1 MKRKNGKLSE
11 KEEPKA
17 ESGEKP
23 ERTRSIKTSTLSE
36 VEVEEMIE
44 KLETQNENLRLANK
58 RAEEDARKYRAL
70 YNFSPT
76 ACFTL
81 NPDGLIT
88 SLNHTGAAIFEVGQS
103 ELVNKN
109 FSQFVS
115 GDSRFRFSELLQKT
129 VATGTK
135 QSCEVQL
142 NLSAD
147 HDLTVSLECIYF
159 SDNDNCLLTAV
170 DITRQ
175 KQSEEQIQKQFFTLK
190 GINESLSSPVF
201 SVDTN
206 FCYTSFNRAYVSVMN
221 TLYGAE
227 IEVGN
232 SVLDYITVVENRN
245 IAKKGLERAF
255 TGECH
260 SEELIFGDTHL
271 VRKYYE
277 IYYSPLTDYTGD
289 VVGATVLAMDVSDRK
304 QTELALKQSEQQYR
318 YMFNEMLEGFALHE
332 IILDDKGKP
341 ADYRFL
347 DMNPAFERLTGLK
360 KAKTVGKTILE
371 ILPKTETHWIKKYGK
386 VALTGNSVTFD
397 NYSAELDRH
406 YRVVAFRTQPGQ
418 FAVLFNDITD
428 QLRSET
434 ALRISEEKFNKAFQ
448 NSPNAI
454 LITSLATGLIVDVN
468 ESMFR
473 IAGYTKAELIGKS
486 TLELNLWESLQER
499 DTFRKKLKK
508 SVRVL
513 NFEANLRK
521 KSGEIFTG
529 LISGEFIELQGSKFV
544 LSVVH
549 DISERKRIEHDLHA
563 SEGKWRSLVKTIPD
577 FVALYDPDDNYVFL
591 NHFANGF
598 SLKDVEGKHYSGFL
612 TKESLPIYK
621 QAFDKARKTRVTQSI
636 EHTGLGDHNAVKIY
650 DSDVVPIFEGD
661 KFVNMMVIA
670 RDITE
675 RKQAENALRESE
687 RQLAT
692 LISNLPGFVYRCKND
707 TFWSM
712 LFISDGCKAIT
723 GYEPEDLIGN
733 KKLAFSDIIHP
744 DYVHPIWEKWQILL
758 KERKV
763 FTEEYPIIMADG
775 ETRWVW
781 EQGQGIY
788 SDRGELLYLEGFITD
803 ITEQKLVKDAIKD
816 SEARLLELNAT
827 KDKFFSIIAHD
838 LKSPFNNIVV
848 LSNLL
853 VEQIQNHENE
863 GIEEYAGLI
872 QTSSQQAMSLL
883 VNLLDW
889 SRTQTGRLVCSPEYV
904 DIVALIYEV
913 LEILNESARQKS
925 ISLDLELPRNLLAY
939 ADKAMLSTVIR
950 NLVSNALKFTNPGG
964 QVVVKAKR
972 NQTELTITVIDNG
985 VGIRPEDIKKLFRI
999 EESISTKGTRNEKGT
1014 GLGLILCK
1022 EFVEK
1027 HGGAMH
1033 VRSEPGKGSS
1043 FSFTIPNFTSLSK

>member
-1 MKRKNGKLSE
+1 L
-11 KEEPKA
+11 
-17 ESGEKP
+17 
-23 ERTRSIKTSTLSE
+23 KTSTLSE
-36 VEVEEMIE
+36 AEIE
-44 KLETQNENLRLANK
+44 KIIDELENQNENLRLANK
-58 RAEEDARKYRAL
+58 RAEEAARRFSAL
-70 YNFSPT
+70 FDLAPIAYFSLT
-76 ACFTL
+76 
-81 NPDGLIT
+81 PDGIVT
-88 SLNHTGAAIFEVGQS
+88 ELNYSGAGIFKAERS
-103 ELVNKN
+103 ELINKN
-109 FSQFVS
+109 FSQLVS

-129 VATGTK
+129 FATGEK

-142 NLSAD
+142 NSTTNQN
-147 HDLTVSLECIYF
+147 LTVYLECICF
-159 SDNDNCLLTAV
+159 SDNDNCLLSAV
-170 DITRQ
+170 DITQQ
-175 KQSEEQIQKQFFTLK
+175 KQSDEQIRKQFFLIK
-190 GINESLSSPVF
+190 GISESLSSPVF

-206 FCYTSFNRAYVSVMN
+206 FCYTSFNRAYVSVMA

-227 IEVGN
+227 IEVGKN
-232 SVLDYITVVENRN
+232 VLDYITEVENRN

-255 TGECH
+255 RGEYH
-260 SEELIFGDTHL
+260 SEDLIIGDTHL
-271 VRKYYE
+271 VRKYFE
-277 IYYSPLTDYTGD
+277 IIYSPITDDIGD
-289 VVGATVLAMDVSDRK
+289 VIGATVLAMDISDRK
-304 QTELALKQSEQQYR
+304 QVELALKQSEQQYR
-318 YMFNEMLEGFALHE
+318 YMFSEMLEGFALHE

-341 ADYRFL
+341 VDYRFL
-347 DMNPAFERLTGLK
+347 DINPAFERLTGFK
-360 KAKTVGKTILE
+360 KADTVGKTILE
-371 ILPKTETHWIKKYGK
+371 ILPKTEAHWIKKYGK
-386 VALTGNSVTFD
+386 VALTGKSATFD

-418 FAVLFNDITD
+418 FAVLFSDITD

-454 LITSLATGLIVDVN
+454 LITSLATGEIVDVN
-468 ESMFR
+468 DSIFR

-486 TLELNLWESLQER
+486 TLELNLWKNLHER
-499 DTFRKKLKK
+499 EAFRNILKK
-508 SVRVL
+508 SARVL
-513 NFEANLRK
+513 NFEADFQK

-529 LISGEFIELQGSKFV
+529 LISGEFIELQGSKYV

-549 DISERKRIEHDLHA
+549 DISERKKIEHDLLV
-563 SEGKWRSLVKTIPD
+563 SEGKWRSLVNTIPD
-577 FVALYDPDDNYVFL
+577 FVALYDQDDNYIFL
-591 NHFANGF
+591 NHFAEGF
-598 SLKDVEGKHYSGFL
+598 SQKDIEGRHYSAFL
-612 TKESLPIYK
+612 PQESLPIYK
-621 QAFDKARKTRVTQSI
+621 QAFDKARKTRATQSI
-636 EHTGLGDHNAVKIY
+636 EYTGLGDFNALKIY
-650 DSDVVPIFEGD
+650 ESDVVPIFEGD

-707 TFWSM
+707 TLWSM
-712 LFISDGCKAIT
+712 LYMSDGCRAIT
-723 GYEPEDLIGN
+723 GYEPEDFIAN
-733 KKLAFSDIIHP
+733 KKLAFRDIIHP
-744 DYVHPIWEKWQILL
+744 DYVHPIWEKWQMLI

-781 EQGQGIY
+781 EQGQGIF
-788 SDRGELLYLEGFITD
+788 SDKDELLYLEGFITD
-803 ITEQKLVKDAIKD
+803 ITEQKLVKDVIKN

-853 VEQIQNHENE
+853 VEQIQNNENE
-863 GIEEYAGLI
+863 GIGEYAGLI

-904 DIVALIYEV
+904 DIVSLIHEV
-913 LEILNESARQKS
+913 LESLNETARQKS
-925 ISLDLELPRNLLAY
+925 INLELELPRNLLAY

-964 QVVVKAKR
+964 LVVVKAKR
-972 NQTELTITVIDNG
+972 SQTEFKITVSDNG
-985 VGIRPEDIKKLFRI
+985 VGIRPDDIKKLFRI

-1014 GLGLILCK
+1014 GLGLILCN

-1043 FSFTIPNFTSLSK
+1043 FSFTIPNFNTLSK